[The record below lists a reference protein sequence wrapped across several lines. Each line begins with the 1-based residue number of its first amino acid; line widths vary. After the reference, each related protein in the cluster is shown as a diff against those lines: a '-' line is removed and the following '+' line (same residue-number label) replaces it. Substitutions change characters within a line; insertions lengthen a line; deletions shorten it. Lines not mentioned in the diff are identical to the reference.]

1 MIKLIKNNY
10 SFLVV
15 FILIL
20 FKEPIYNLI
29 NIKKEKNEFYSCKL
43 LKDEYNK
50 LLEFNNIEINYDI
63 NYYNSKIIYKDMY
76 NYLNEITI
84 SGGTEDGFQNN
95 PVVYD
100 NTLIGIIKKSNK
112 NSSIVTLI
120 TNKNSEISVKVNKDI
135 GILMANNNKLY
146 VKNISNYSDINI
158 GDVVYTSG
166 LGNIEENI
174 FIGTVKNIK
183 LDNKKIEK
191 IIEVDYKINIKNIG
205 YVSVLEVSV

>member
-1 MIKLIKNNY
+1 
-10 SFLVV
+10 
-15 FILIL
+15 
-20 FKEPIYNLI
+20 
-29 NIKKEKNEFYSCKL
+29 
-43 LKDEYNK
+43 
-50 LLEFNNIEINYDI
+50 
-63 NYYNSKIIYKDMY
+63 MY

-205 YVSVLEVSV
+205 YVSVLEVSVWY